1 MAGQRRPLPSPGFL
15 PWTRRQAG
23 QNQPVHSGPRPGR
36 TTGDLFRRLRP
47 ADHHRCPGTGH
58 RTNDLAGLDAHR
70 GHTGAFFPPC
80 WCGGGTEPR
89 KQRQRRLLTED
100 TDRIQMARGVWQKT
114 SRRLLTEDTDRT
126 GPGGLAERRY
136 WAKETDHPAWHW
148 LNARNL
154 WRPEFPLPSCL
165 RWLPASAHWPG
176 RGQHTGAG
184 SIVALAALPCPSGC
198 SLNRSWP
205 CPSRTG
211 AAASPQT

>member
-1 MAGQRRPLPSPGFL
+1 MRGPGAL
-15 PWTRRQAG
+15 GAA
-23 QNQPVHSGPRPGR
+23 PGR
-36 TTGDLFRRLRP
+36 DGSCPVRTRGRLHGAEFLYENGEFERIRPHLMPLECGIIFDGIPEAGDLFRRLRP

-80 WCGGGTEPR
+80 WWLGGAPEPR

-100 TDRIQMARGVWQKT
+100 TDRIQMARGVWQSAVT
-114 SRRLLTEDTDRT
+114 VR
-126 GPGGLAERRY
+126 
-136 WAKETDHPAWHW
+136 AKETDHPAWHW

-176 RGQHTGAG
+176 RGSTPAP
-184 SIVALAALPCPSGC
+184 VPS
-198 SLNRSWP
+198 SPWRRSP
-205 CPSRTG
+205 APPVVR
-211 AAASPQT
+211 